1 MDIIVRH
8 RKIIKDTDLPENDK
22 NKIQKNLE
30 EMENIWK
37 GVEIY
42 QQECEK
48 VEEYNQKIDLE
59 EENSSMELMTPSIEA
74 TSGIKQGEIKIKKL
88 IDENMNIIRGRT
100 DKLETS
106 NQTFT
111 SYNLSKDTIT
121 LIILNILLWGIVLY
135 LVFFGP
141 TLRLF

>member
-1 MDIIVRH
+1 MTRLI
-8 RKIIKDTDLPENDK
+8 
-22 NKIQKNLE
+22 
-30 EMENIWK
+30 
-37 GVEIY
+37 
-42 QQECEK
+42 
-48 VEEYNQKIDLE
+48 EEYNQKIDLE

>member
-121 LIILNILLWGIVLY
+121 LIILNILLWGIALY
-135 LVFFGP
+135 LLFFGP